1 MQNFVEI
8 NRRDPEKIDVS
19 ERLDNFAE
27 IYNFFDNRQ
36 VRKQA
41 ERCVQCGNPFCTS
54 IGCPLQNHIPQWLEA
69 IAARDLER
77 AFYLSNE
84 SSPFPEILGRVC
96 PQSHLCEGAC
106 TLDDGHG
113 AITIGAIEAS
123 ITDLAFEAGL
133 QLPFPGIRHE
143 QTIAVVGSG
152 PAGISCAHFLL
163 RAGIGVEMYE
173 RADRPGGLLTYGIPG
188 FKLDKG
194 IVERRF
200 KLLRKAGLNL
210 HLQQEVGKD
219 ITLADLLDRHAAVF
233 IGSGATRGK
242 QAGMAGEDLPQV
254 LPAMDYLTV
263 KQHQVFGKSADPKY
277 TMQDK
282 RVVVIGGG
290 DTAMDCLRTAV
301 RDGAR
306 SVSCLYRRD
315 AANMPGS
322 RKEYHNAVEEGVEFC
337 FNTSPRN
344 IHRKETGVLCVE
356 VEKTRM
362 GEPGED
368 GRQRVEILPDSVH
381 CVPADVV
388 IPALGFDVETLPGLL
403 AAKVECDQWG
413 QLMIDPATGAT
424 SNPKVYA
431 GGDCYRGADLV
442 VTAAADGRRAA
453 LAIMRKLLTR

>member
-1 MQNFVEI
+1 IKENSLLPAV
-8 NRRDPEKIDVS
+8 
-19 ERLDNFAE
+19 
-27 IYNFFDNRQ
+27 
-36 VRKQA
+36 
-41 ERCVQCGNPFCTS
+41 C
-54 IGCPLQNHIPQWLEA
+54 
-69 IAARDLER
+69 
-77 AFYLSNE
+77 
-84 SSPFPEILGRVC
+84 GRVC
-96 PQSHLCEGAC
+96 PQEVQCQQTC
-106 TLDDGHG
+106 TVGKKFKDVDKAVSIGRLERFVADWDKNNETIPQVAPPTGKKI
-113 AITIGAIEAS
+113 AVIGA
-123 ITDLAFEAGL
+123 
-133 QLPFPGIRHE
+133 
-143 QTIAVVGSG
+143 G
-152 PAGISCAHFLL
+152 PAGMAAAQQLA
-163 RAGIGVEMYE
+163 RAGHEVHLYE
-173 RADRPGGLLTYGIPG
+173 KNQKIGGLMRYGIPD
-188 FKLDKG
+188 FKMEKTLIDRRAEQMGAEGVTFHYG
-194 IVERRF
+194 ID
-200 KLLRKAGLNL
+200 
-210 HLQQEVGKD
+210 VGKD
-219 ITLADLLDRHAAVF
+219 ISFTELTDRHDAV
-233 IGSGATRGK
+233 ILSGGAENPR
-242 QAGMAGEDLPQV
+242 DLPIEGRQLNGV
-254 LPAMDYLTV
+254 HFAMDFLTQQNRRV
-263 KQHQVFGKSADPKY
+263 SNEPILNTEPILAGGKH
-277 TMQDK
+277 
-282 RVVVIGGG
+282 VVVIGGG

-388 IPALGFDVETLPGLL
+388 IPALGFDMETLPGLL